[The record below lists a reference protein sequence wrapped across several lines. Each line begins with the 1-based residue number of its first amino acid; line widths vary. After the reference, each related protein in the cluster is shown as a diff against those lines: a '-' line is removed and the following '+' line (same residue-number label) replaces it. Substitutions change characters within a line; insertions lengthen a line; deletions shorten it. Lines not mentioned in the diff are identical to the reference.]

1 MACSF
6 GPAPDAKL
14 STAAFVNANSS
25 LVLSCATDST
35 YLQMKVVCFFFG
47 KEYMN
52 IYMGKDSVQQLQ
64 IEQRVGSKQMAPRIR
79 EFRMVARSRNAACNW
94 YMSYSLTAG
103 VISTRDKYIFFY

>member
-47 KEYMN
+47 KEY
-52 IYMGKDSVQQLQ
+52 IYG
-64 IEQRVGSKQMAPRIR
+64 ERQRAAASNRATGGIQTNGAAYSRI
-79 EFRMVARSRNAACNW
+79 SD
-94 YMSYSLTAG
+94 G
-103 VISTRDKYIFFY
+103 GPK